1 MDLSQKVPVRV
12 VNLNRWRKGFV
23 TFVESEAQEK
33 INYFAMEK
41 EDSGVCMMLLLQDL
55 YDKTIQLHGLTIGA
69 DQTAELTN
77 FGEVYSFDKF
87 LADNPSNSIQDDI
100 EKKLPETFKKYAYMD
115 AKIRGAQLIQ
125 NPMDNTIERSLI
137 VQYDDRIVR
146 LGVDGQKGVD
156 LKLKSTVNKTY
167 DMICE
172 PKEMV
177 KVNLVRGVAKKIFY
191 AKRVGQSDKIYMV
204 KHGNQKGEIEN
215 EEIFQLTSGKLISF
229 AVDAYNLRLMRAK
242 KAYQLKHQSFFVLTD
257 QQTVIQVYS
266 NDEIKFRQLN
276 TYDIG
281 NYNLNVELQKIND
294 QAFQTIAFSKDS
306 VTLPN
311 MFTYTLS
318 TELRTEL

>member
-1 MDLSQKVPVRV
+1 
-12 VNLNRWRKGFV
+12 
-23 TFVESEAQEK
+23 
-33 INYFAMEK
+33 
-41 EDSGVCMMLLLQDL
+41 
-55 YDKTIQLHGLTIGA
+55 
-69 DQTAELTN
+69 
-77 FGEVYSFDKF
+77 
-87 LADNPSNSIQDDI
+87 
-100 EKKLPETFKKYAYMD
+100 
-115 AKIRGAQLIQ
+115 
-125 NPMDNTIERSLI
+125 
-137 VQYDDRIVR
+137 
-146 LGVDGQKGVD
+146 
-156 LKLKSTVNKTY
+156 
-167 DMICE
+167 MICE
-172 PKEMV
+172 PKEMI
-177 KVNLVRGVAKKIFY
+177 KVNLVRGVAQKIFY

-318 TELRTEL
+318 TELRTELKIAKKQWYEDVNMEGTGPDLKLIPAVSLNAFLSVSNFGTD